1 MIHSA
6 EVKALAAQ
14 ELSRLISEPLMTN
27 VTIGDIKIDGDR
39 KVQFRTKDNEWVTV
53 DMSKPIITVNDDSSP
68 KYVDFEGLKIYGKK
82 IKEYI
87 DKRIDEKLSELG
99 DSKYKVIMG
108 ESD

>member
-1 MIHSA
+1 MIHNAGMEAS
-6 EVKALAAQ
+6 AAQ

-39 KVQFRTKDNEWVTV
+39 KVQFRTNDNEWVTV
-53 DMSKPIITVNDDSSP
+53 DMSKPIITVNDDNSP

-99 DSKYKVIMG
+99 NSKYKVIMG